1 MEQKLHFGI
10 VNFEKRRHPR
20 FSVDLPIEYFRI
32 DSKEKHAGHTGD
44 ASESGL
50 MIYLPEQ
57 IEIGQFLSLK
67 LYFSSYPNLNTI
79 GILGQV
85 VWTDIHFGKEGDYK
99 TGLRIVDVSMDDFTK
114 LKDFLNN
121 LAGMKALPIP
131 KKGER
136 P

>member
-10 VNFEKRRHPR
+10 ANFEKRRHPR

-50 MIYLPEQ
+50 MVYLPEQ
-57 IEIGQFLSLK
+57 IEIGQFLSLN
-67 LYFSSYPNLNTI
+67 LYFSSYPDLNTTR
-79 GILGQV
+79 ILAQV
-85 VWTDIHFGKEGDYK
+85 VWTDINFGKEGDYK
-99 TGLRIVDVSMDDFTK
+99 TGLRIVDIPMDDFTK

-131 KKGER
+131 KRVER

>member
-20 FSVDLPIEYFRI
+20 FSIDLPIEYLRL

-50 MIYLPEQ
+50 MVYLPEQ
-57 IEIGQFLSLK
+57 IAIGQFLSLK
-67 LYFSSYPNLNTI
+67 LYFSSYPDLNTI
-79 GILGQV
+79 GILTQV

-99 TGLRIVDVSMDDFTK
+99 TGLRIVDISMDDFTR
-114 LKDFLNN
+114 LKDFLNT

-131 KKGER
+131 KKAER